1 MSANK
6 RSRRLAGT
14 IASHHGMTESQ
25 LPRSIELRPNT
36 VRGAAALQQLLTEL
50 ALVLLPR
57 GMTPKRFG
65 ELARSAF
72 VQAAADMSRLRNGRI
87 NYSRIAAQTGLTRAD
102 VKRLLKDNVTNS
114 TKHGQTA
121 VERVIQGWRTDREF
135 LTRPGYPK
143 RLPISSAKGSFA
155 QLVRKYG
162 GDVPHRA
169 VLDELRRIGAV
180 NDIEGT
186 VQLQGSPH
194 LRQRHNFGFLSPVL
208 PALVDGLRIASARA
222 QRSNTPSLIQRLSL
236 SPETELDLAIVR
248 DRCTSSAQSMLDGL
262 AHSLSTQVTV
272 PRRARKPSYS
282 FTVTVLLSEYR
293 ANTTKRDR

>member
-1 MSANK
+1 
-6 RSRRLAGT
+6 
-14 IASHHGMTESQ
+14 MTERRV
-25 LPRSIELRPNT
+25 PRSLRLPQNT

-87 NYSRIAAQTGLTRAD
+87 NHSRVAAQTGLTRAD
-102 VKRLLKDNVTNS
+102 VKRLLKDNVIKS
-114 TKHGQTA
+114 TGHGQTA
-121 VERVIQGWRTDREF
+121 VERVIQGWRTDSEF
-135 LTRPGYPK
+135 LTRPGHPK
-143 RLPISSAKGSFA
+143 RLRISSTKRSFA

-180 NDIEGT
+180 NEIEGT
-186 VQLQGSPH
+186 VQLQGSRL
-194 LRQRHNFGFLSPVL
+194 LRQRHNFSFLSPVL
-208 PALVDGLRIASARA
+208 PALIDGLRIASARG
-222 QRSNTPSLIQRLSL
+222 QRSGTLSSIQRLSL
-236 SPETELDLAIVR
+236 SPETEVDLSIVR

-262 AHSLSTQVTV
+262 AHSLSTEVTV
-272 PRRARKPSYS
+272 PRRARKPAYS

-293 ANTTKRDR
+293 ARTTKRDR